1 MNIAVVG
8 LGLIGASF
16 AKAIK
21 KYTTNKVFGYD
32 IDSETLVKAKRDGA
46 IDDII
51 LIDDMKEMDMVV
63 IALHPVNTINL
74 AFKVME
80 TMKEHSTLM
89 DLCGVKEQIV
99 NKIEPEAIKRNIDYV
114 GAHPM
119 AGRELWGYD
128 AAVSDL
134 FKGASFI
141 VTVTENTNKDKIN
154 IIKQLVKQM
163 KFKECVLSTPR
174 EHDKIIAFTSQLAH
188 VVSNAYVKSPSI
200 LEEKGFSAGSF
211 LDLTRVAKLNEY
223 MWSELFIMNKDAL
236 LFEVENIIEKLEE
249 YKEALESEDM
259 DKMEQLL
266 REGRILKEKSNE
278 YHIKKC

>member
-16 AKAIK
+16 AKAVK

-80 TMKEHSTLM
+80 TMKENSTLM